1 MKNPILAQLKNNTIP
16 QNQPQNNP
24 MQMLQQFADFKKQI
38 QGKDPRQIVNNLLQ
52 SGKMSQ
58 QQFEQLKQQADVL
71 HQFLK

>member
-24 MQMLQQFADFKKQI
+24 VQMLQQFADFKKQM
-38 QGKDPRQIVNNLLQ
+38 QGKDPRQIVNNLLH